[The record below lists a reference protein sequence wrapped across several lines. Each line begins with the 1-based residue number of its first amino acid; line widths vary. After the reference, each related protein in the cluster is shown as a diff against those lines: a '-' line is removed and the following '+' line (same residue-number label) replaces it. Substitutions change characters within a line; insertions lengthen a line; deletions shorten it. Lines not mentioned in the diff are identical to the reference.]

1 MARLDKSSVIKEYKK
16 HASDT
21 GSMEVQIALLTKRI
35 KGLADHFSKNAK
47 DFASKRGLLG
57 MVGQRRRYLD
67 YLKRTDEA
75 QYKKLIERLELRK

>member
-1 MARLDKSSVIKEYKK
+1 MARLDKSSVINEYKK
-16 HASDT
+16 HANDT

-47 DFASKRGLLG
+47 DYASKRGLLI

-75 QYKKLIERLELRK
+75 QYKKLLERLELRK